1 MKILK
6 WILGLLAGLASVVAL
21 FAGSKSKQKIKEI
34 KKDIKKSEKKTK
46 EIEKEI
52 SAAEQT
58 QKNYEKTIK
67 EMVEKKQL
75 YNAPDVSGDEADK
88 FIKDFLKK
96 RKKKNG

>member
-1 MKILK
+1 MKIFK

-34 KKDIKKSEKKTK
+34 KK
-46 EIEKEI
+46 EI
-52 SAAEQT
+52 SVAEQT